1 MNREYKVIL
10 LGNEFCNQYTVVHAD
25 AELPRKQQ
33 MCVYTATNT
42 KITAIMTLKSMI

>member
-1 MNREYKVIL
+1 MKCCEYKVIS
-10 LGNEFCNQYTVVHAD
+10 LGNEFCNQYTVVHV
-25 AELPRKQQ
+25 ELPRKQQ